1 MEVNIIFQN
10 ESEIDEN
17 NNFHIEFKNEQEI
30 IELFLAR
37 KEIIILQ
44 MLSLTLTKR

>member
-17 NNFHIEFKNEQEI
+17 NNFNIEFKNEQEI